1 MVLKRARVE
10 GRARVRAIKSVK
22 NNWIG
27 VMGST
32 REGGG
37 GGDTRETTR
46 GETTEGKGDRNE
58 DIQDRRQR
66 EGRESRESRE

>member
-37 GGDTRETTR
+37 GRRHAGDDER
-46 GETTEGKGDRNE
+46 RNNRRK
-58 DIQDRRQR
+58 RRQ
-66 EGRESRESRE
+66 E